1 MLSRKS
7 FLLLEGAGTFSTQLM
22 WCSLRK
28 KRRATAIGDYGTINI
43 MHSMPKLLAKILAN
57 RLAPHLNS
65 LVSHSQSVFIKGIS
79 IHDYHLYLYS
89 YDPLSHSL
97 HMYGIYISIQSGHVM
112 SASL

>member
-1 MLSRKS
+1 VNAIKEIFSLIGGCWN
-7 FLLLEGAGTFSTQLM
+7 LLNSANVVLIE
-22 WCSLRK
+22 K

-79 IHDYHLYLYS
+79 IHDY
-89 YDPLSHSL
+89 
-97 HMYGIYISIQSGHVM
+97 IYTYIPMTH
-112 SASL
+112 